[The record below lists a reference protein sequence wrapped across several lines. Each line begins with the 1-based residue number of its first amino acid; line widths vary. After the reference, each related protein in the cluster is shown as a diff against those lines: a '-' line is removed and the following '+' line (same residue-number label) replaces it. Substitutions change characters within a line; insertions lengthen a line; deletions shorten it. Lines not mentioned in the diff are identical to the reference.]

1 MYNKVYVEIT
11 NRCNM
16 NCSFCHGHSRPL
28 RQMSMEEFTL
38 VLDRLAGHT
47 RYIYYHLMGE
57 PLTHP
62 LLPAFIKLAG
72 ERGYKSILTT
82 NGTLLHRRREE
93 LLSAGLH
100 KVNLS
105 MHSFESGSDEAFA
118 DSLENLAVFADAAAE
133 AGVIVVFRLWNK
145 GYDNGRNEFALSVLR
160 DKLSG
165 EWVEN
170 TRGIRIR
177 EKLFVEAGDR
187 FAWPDSNAPLQGEEV
202 RCYGLKDQFGVLADG
217 TVVPCC
223 LDSDGILSLGNL
235 FEEDV
240 SAILSSPRAVKIAEG
255 FRCGKAAEELCK
267 RCGYARRFVR

>member
-1 MYNKVYVEIT
+1 
-11 NRCNM
+11 
-16 NCSFCHGHSRPL
+16 
-28 RQMSMEEFTL
+28 
-38 VLDRLAGHT
+38 
-47 RYIYYHLMGE
+47 MGE
-57 PLTHP
+57 PLIHP
-62 LLPAFIKLAG
+62 QLPRFIQLAG
-72 ERGYKSILTT
+72 NRGYKSIITT

-118 DSLENLAVFADAAAE
+118 DYLENLAVFAHAAAE

-170 TRGIRIR
+170 TRGLRIR

-223 LDSDGILSLGNL
+223 LDSDGVIALGNVFCQEL
-235 FEEDV
+235 TDILESERAKAIVQGFSNRKAVED
-240 SAILSSPRAVKIAEG
+240 
-255 FRCGKAAEELCK
+255 LCC
-267 RCGYARRFVR
+267 RCGYARKF